1 MSKILFETHKQ
12 RSVKWF
18 LCADYYCLVE
28 VFGVPDFD
36 LDDFNILDMNA
47 KKVLEVLS
55 EFNAGEFAKGEQLH
69 KKTGL
74 TPEDI
79 NDAVR
84 ELEKSLLVENPDI
97 ARGSPPY
104 DFYAVQ
110 ITDFGRQ
117 VLEKYG

>member
-1 MSKILFETHKQ
+1 M
-12 RSVKWF
+12 
-18 LCADYYCLVE
+18 
-28 VFGVPDFD
+28 PDFD

-47 KKVLEVLS
+47 KKVLEALS
-55 EFNAGEFAKGEQLH
+55 EFLAGEFVKGEQIH
-69 KKTGL
+69 KKTGIM
-74 TPEDI
+74 PGDI

-84 ELEKSLLVENPDI
+84 ELEKSLLADNPDI
-97 ARGSPPY
+97 GRKSPPY